1 MARSIPPATLPR
13 FSSDVTGRRYA
24 SSIWE
29 RVIRQF
35 ASHCVPTTS
44 TIMKTSLMMF
54 AVLASAVAAADQ
66 CDYAVVGPQLHTL
79 GTEIAE
85 CTTATGYNVANTTA
99 TPTDEQ
105 KAALCT
111 ECAAFVTKVSAMTWP
126 DCEMELAGVNQTL
139 TAYFNNMVGQCLTS
153 TSSSGSTATATSG
166 STATIAAIGSSSSD
180 SAVESGTAASS
191 TTQDTVSADSTAASS
206 SGASSIV
213 ASLSVAS
220 AAIVSVALFMF

>member
-1 MARSIPPATLPR
+1 
-13 FSSDVTGRRYA
+13 
-24 SSIWE
+24 
-29 RVIRQF
+29 
-35 ASHCVPTTS
+35 
-44 TIMKTSLMMF
+44 MKTSLMMF

-111 ECAAFVTKVSAMTWP
+111 ECATFVTKVSAMTWP

-153 TSSSGSTATATSG
+153 TSASGSTATT
-166 STATIAAIGSSSSD
+166 TATTTTATGSSSSD
-180 SAVESGTAASS
+180 SSVEAGSTATTTAGS

-206 SGASSIV
+206 SGAADNSI
-213 ASLSVAS
+213 AAPLS
-220 AAIVSVALFMF
+220 AAVAVVVSVAVFLF